1 VGSAR
6 PDPGVAH
13 GTKWAF
19 GVQGPAMSGT
29 RFVNKSTS
37 NEPVG
42 EPSPS
47 RSDPLALPVGTRI
60 GAYTVEA
67 ALGSGGFG
75 ITYRVRH
82 DTLNKQFALKEYF
95 PRQFSYRDKANVQS
109 TASSGKEYLRLG
121 ARPLH
126 QGGSGTRKIQAPGN
140 CRCIRH
146 LRGKQYGLHGAELRG
161 GSEPQRV
168 ARRTGKTSHTERARP
183 HCRTVARCTRAR
195 SQPRHASSG
204 YRARQRPRARRL
216 LSGADRFRR
225 GARRSQASCRSS
237 NSGRQARL
245 LAARA
250 V

>member
-1 VGSAR
+1 MGSAR

-42 EPSPS
+42 EASPS

-60 GAYTVEA
+60 GAYTVEV

-95 PRQFSYRDKANVQS
+95 PRQFSYRDKASVQS
-109 TASSGKEYLRLG
+109 TASSGKEY
-121 ARPLH
+121 AW
-126 QGGSGTRKIQAPGN
+126 
-140 CRCIRH
+140 
-146 LRGKQYGLHGAELRG
+146 GL
-161 GSEPQRV
+161 
-168 ARRTGKTSHTERARP
+168 
-183 HCRTVARCTRAR
+183 
-195 SQPRHASSG
+195 
-204 YRARQRPRARRL
+204 
-216 LSGADRFRR
+216 DRFIKE
-225 GARRSQASCRSS
+225 AQALAKFKHPAIVDVSDIFAANNTAYMVLSYEEAPNLTSGSTDWKHLPHRTSSTALSDRCSMHSSSFTATTCFIGISRPTTSSCAPIALRC
-237 NSGRQARL
+237 
-245 LAARA
+245 
-250 V
+250 